1 MALLGGGVLLTFTEV
16 PAEVEEDFNEWY
28 NREHID
34 ERVDMPGFLRA
45 RRYKAIN
52 GRPKY
57 FATYETTQVEN
68 LAAPEY
74 LARLADQSAWSKR
87 VMAQF
92 SLFHRMTCHISADFG
107 HGVGGVLTLIRF
119 FPDEEVKAPLRQ
131 WLCETGLPALVA
143 RPGLLGGSLLEND
156 LEVSNAPALK
166 RGVKDFPVVS
176 AQEWAILVDG
186 AEAGPTAAAANAL
199 LGPDVLA
206 EHGVAGEV
214 QFATYQLLFGVARS
228 SD

>member
-1 MALLGGGVLLTFTEV
+1 MALLGDGVLLTFTEV

-57 FATYETTQVEN
+57 FATYETQQVEN

-74 LARLADQSAWSKR
+74 LSRLADQSAWSKR

-92 SLFHRMTCHISADFG
+92 SYFHRMTCQIRADLG
-107 HGVGGVLTLIRF
+107 HGIGGVVTLIRF
-119 FPDEEVKAPLRQ
+119 FPGDDVKAPLRK
-131 WLCETGLPALVA
+131 WLIEEGMPSVVD
-143 RPGLLGGSLLEND
+143 RPGLLGASLLEND
-156 LEVSNAPALK
+156 LDVSNAPALK
-166 RGVKDFPVVS
+166 QGVKDFPVVNE
-176 AQEWAILVDG
+176 QEWAILVDG
-186 AEAGPTAAAANAL
+186 AEAGPTAAAANTL

-206 EHGVAGEV
+206 GHGVAGEV
-214 QFATYQLLFGVARS
+214 QFATYQLLFGVAR
-228 SD
+228 

>member
-1 MALLGGGVLLTFTEV
+1 MILLTFTEV

-57 FATYETTQVEN
+57 FATYETQRVED
-68 LAAPEY
+68 LATPAY

-92 SLFHRMTCHISADFG
+92 SSFHRMTGRVTCDLS
-107 HGVGGVLTLIRF
+107 HGIGGALTLIRF
-119 FPDEEVKAPLRQ
+119 FPAEAVKQPLRA
-131 WLCETGLPALVA
+131 WLAGEGLPALKA
-143 RPGLLGGSLLEND
+143 RPGLLGASLLEND

-166 RGVKDFPVVS
+166 QGVKDFPVVS
-176 AQEWAILVDG
+176 EQEWAVLVEG

-206 EHGVAGEV
+206 AHGVDGDV
-214 QFATYQLLFGVARS
+214 QFATYQFLFGVSR
-228 SD
+228 